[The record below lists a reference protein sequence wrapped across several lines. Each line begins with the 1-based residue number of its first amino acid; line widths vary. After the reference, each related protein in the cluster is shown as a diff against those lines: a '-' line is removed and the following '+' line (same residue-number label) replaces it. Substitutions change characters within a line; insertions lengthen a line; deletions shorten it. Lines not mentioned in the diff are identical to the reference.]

1 MQLLAV
7 SGGSYDDNTHI
18 LDAMHQLRARIFEGR
33 MAWDVESVHGR
44 EADSFDSLNPTY
56 ILALNEQGR
65 LAGCARLLPAM
76 GPTML
81 AAMFPDLVATGLLS
95 PHAAMIESS
104 RFCVDTALA
113 EGRAGGSLHEAT
125 LTLFAGIIEWS
136 IANGYTE
143 IVTGTDLRVERILK
157 RAGWPMR
164 RLGEPRSM
172 GDTMA
177 VAGSL
182 PADLTSLQR
191 VRPASYR
198 SSISSPRLQA
208 A

>member
-1 MQLLAV
+1 MKLLAI
-7 SGGSYDDNTHI
+7 SGGSYDAHAHI
-18 LDAMHQLRARIFEGR
+18 LDAMHQLRAKVFKGR
-33 MAWDVESVHGR
+33 MAWDVESVDGR
-44 EADSFDSLNPTY
+44 EADRFDDLNPTY
-56 ILALNEQGR
+56 ILARNDEGR

-81 AAMFPDLVATGLLS
+81 AEMFPDLVASGFLN

-104 RFCVDTALA
+104 RFCVDTTLA

-143 IVTGTDLRVERILK
+143 IITGTDLRVERILK
-157 RAGWPMR
+157 RAGWPMQ

-172 GDTMA
+172 GETTA

-182 PADLTSLQR
+182 SADPTSLQR

-198 SSISSPRLQA
+198 SNIVTPRLRA

>member
-7 SGGSYDDNTHI
+7 SGGSYDGHADI
-18 LDAMHQLRARIFEGR
+18 LDAMHQLRASVFKGR
-33 MAWDVESVHGR
+33 MAWDVESVDGR

-65 LAGCARLLPAM
+65 LAGCARLLPAI

-81 AAMFPDLVATGLLS
+81 AAMFPDLVASGLLN

-113 EGRAGGSLHEAT
+113 AGRAGGSLHEAT

-136 IANGYTE
+136 IASGYTE

-177 VAGSL
+177 IAGSL
-182 PADLTSLQR
+182 PADLPSLQR
-191 VRPASYR
+191 VRPTIYR
-198 SSISSPRLQA
+198 SNISSPRLLA